1 MLEFTKVNYEETC
14 WNFLIFLRDYEEME
28 RFTENPLRN
37 DEISHRFL
45 VILRENVIKGT
56 HNREAIPPVKEP
68 APLRLAA

>member
-1 MLEFTKVNYEETC
+1 MIERRCDERIQQ
-14 WNFLIFLRDYEEME
+14 NFIVPRNIHENSLG
-28 RFTENPLRN
+28 FTENPLRN
-37 DEISHRFL
+37 DEIPHRFL